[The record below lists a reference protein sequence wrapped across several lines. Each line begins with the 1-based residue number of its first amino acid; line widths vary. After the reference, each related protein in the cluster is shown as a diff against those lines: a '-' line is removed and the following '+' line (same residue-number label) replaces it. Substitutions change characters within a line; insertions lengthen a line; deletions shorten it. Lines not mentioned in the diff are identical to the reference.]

1 MSNKEAYE
9 KHLDELPII
18 TMKEDIRSSLS
29 SDKVDELYD
38 NLMQCL
44 PNGGK
49 LYKYR
54 NFKDENNSFK
64 YAYDGLKEGYL
75 WLASPSTMN
84 DKIDSTLFF
93 YADVEIKRLKQY
105 LIKNKTLVLTRL
117 FKALLNK
124 NGIHIPFSNDT
135 IDEIVNCY
143 NTRGKAIKSK
153 IKAILRRNYIPY
165 NKFVVL
171 ENNIANFIE
180 QQSANYEDV
189 ILKAAE
195 KFKNINVD
203 TRNKQKMFCVAES
216 YDIESMWAYY
226 GDESRGFCIEYDFNK
241 GKGLPKTFKCV
252 LLLMFKV
259 KYANRRKQ
267 FTFIDMIDELVRHG
281 GQDKEATARINK
293 QIYEQITLKNKAWQH
308 EKEWRLIVDT
318 NMQKLPV
325 DIVSAIYIDESMI
338 STEKGQMLVTLAQE
352 RNWRIYK
359 RSINYTHCKFEYK
372 RFN

>member
-9 KHLDELPII
+9 KHLDELAII
-18 TMKEDIRSSLS
+18 TIGEDIRSSLS

-38 NLMQCL
+38 NLLQCL

-84 DKIDSTLFF
+84 DRIDSTLFF
-93 YADVEIKRLKQY
+93 YADDEFRRFKQY
-105 LIKNKTLVLTRL
+105 FKKNKALVLTKL
-117 FKALLNK
+117 FKVLLNK
-124 NGIHIPFSNDT
+124 NGIHIPFSDDT
-135 IDEIVNCY
+135 IYEMINCY
-143 NTRGKAIKSK
+143 NSRGTAIRSK
-153 IKAILRRNYIPY
+153 IKAILKRNYISY
-165 NKFVVL
+165 DKFDIL
-171 ENNIANFIE
+171 ENDIANFIE
-180 QQSANYEDV
+180 QKNADYEKF
-189 ILKAAE
+189 ILEETE
-195 KFKNINVD
+195 KFKNINLD
-203 TRNKQKMFCVAES
+203 IRNRQKMFCVAES

-241 GKGLPKTFKCV
+241 GKGLSKTFKSV
-252 LLLMFKV
+252 LLLMCKV
-259 KYANRRKQ
+259 KYANRRKR
-267 FTFIDMIDELVRHG
+267 FTFINMIDELVRHG

-293 QIYEQITLKNKAWQH
+293 QIFEQITLKNKAWQH

-318 NMQKLPV
+318 KMQKLPV

-338 STEKGQMLVTLAQE
+338 STEKGQMLVTLAKE